1 MNEPHFLTF
10 EEWLKVNPEYKDKT
24 RKCEECDSTG
34 WADCPEC
41 GNTQPCGA
49 CDGEGRIEIAYE
61 VYQQQK
67 HQDEA
72 RWLAYQMR
80 AV

>member
-1 MNEPHFLTF
+1 MNKPHFLAF

-24 RKCEECDSTG
+24 RKCEECEGSGIT
-34 WADCPEC
+34 DCSEC
-41 GNTQPCGA
+41 GKEGECGC
-49 CDGEGRIEIAYE
+49 CDGEGKVEIALE
-61 VYQQQK
+61 VYREQK
-67 HQDEA
+67 AKDHA